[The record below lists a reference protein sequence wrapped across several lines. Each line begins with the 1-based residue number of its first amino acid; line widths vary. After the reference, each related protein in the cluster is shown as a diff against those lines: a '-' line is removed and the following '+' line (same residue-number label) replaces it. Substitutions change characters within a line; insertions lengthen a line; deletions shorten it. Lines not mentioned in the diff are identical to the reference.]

1 MSLQSLKT
9 RREFLELAAAT
20 GLVVG
25 SAGALLTA
33 GMSPALAQVAGA
45 SVPMADLMAENA
57 LPDVWE
63 GSKDAPVTI
72 IEYASMTCPHCAH
85 FHAET
90 FPVLKSK
97 YIDTG
102 KVRFALREFPFDPL
116 AVAGFML
123 ARCAGDKRDAMVD
136 LLFAQQKNWAFT
148 DKPLQGLTSLVKQA
162 GMSQEKFDACL
173 KDKDLYDK
181 VNQVYERGAKK
192 FGVDATP
199 TFFINGKKV
208 PGALTPEELDKELA
222 PLLKS

>member
-1 MSLQSLKT
+1 MSLPLWTT
-9 RREFLELAAAT
+9 RRDFMGALGATAVTAAVAADF
-20 GLVVG
+20 VASIG
-25 SAGALLTA
+25 SA
-33 GMSPALAQVAGA
+33 MAQAT
-45 SVPMADLMAENA
+45 VPVSDLMAANA
-57 LPDVWE
+57 LPDSWL
-63 GSKDAPVTI
+63 GSDKAPVTI

-102 KVRFALREFPFDPL
+102 KVRFTLREFPFDPL

-123 ARCAGDKRDAMVD
+123 ARCAGDKREAMID

-148 DKPLQGLTSLVKQA
+148 DKPLQGLTAVVKQT
-162 GMSQEKFDACL
+162 GMSQQAFDACL
-173 KDKDLYDK
+173 QDKALYDNI
-181 VNQVYERGAKK
+181 NQVRDRGAQK

-199 TFFINGKKV
+199 TFFFNGTKV
-208 PGALTPEELDKELA
+208 SGDLSPEELDKQLA